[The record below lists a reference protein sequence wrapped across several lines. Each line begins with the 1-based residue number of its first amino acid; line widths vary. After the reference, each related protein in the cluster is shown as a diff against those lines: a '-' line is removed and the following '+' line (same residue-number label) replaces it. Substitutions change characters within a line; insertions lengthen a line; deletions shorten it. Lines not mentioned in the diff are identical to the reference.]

1 MKEIKNVCDVNKCYL
16 CSHCS
21 KDWALAITSHKKN
34 YELKKGQHIFK
45 EGEPVNHI
53 YFVYSGKVKTHKRW
67 DAEKELIIRF
77 AQPGDILG
85 HMGLGNELTYPVTT
99 TAIEPSVICA
109 IDLDFFES
117 TLNVNPKLTYS
128 LMKLFANE
136 LQESEK
142 RMRNLV
148 HMPVKERIALALLN
162 LKKQFGTN
170 DGGYIAIELSR
181 QDLSSFA
188 AVAYETLF
196 KVLNEFQQKQW
207 ITIEGKNIRLLNQA
221 ELTVM
226 TIDKINPSNPGIVG

>member
-1 MKEIKNVCDVNKCYL
+1 MKNERMKEVKSICDVSKCYL

-21 KDWALAITSHKKN
+21 NDWGMAIASHKKN
-34 YELKKGQHIFK
+34 YEVKKGQQIFG
-45 EGEPVNHI
+45 EGEPVTRI
-53 YFVYSGKVKTHKRW
+53 YFVYSGKIKTHKRW

-85 HMGLGNELTYPVTT
+85 HMGLGNEPIYPVTT
-99 TAIEPSVICA
+99 TALENSVICS

-117 TLNVNPKLTYS
+117 SLNVNPRLTYS

-162 LKKQFGTN
+162 LKKQFGVTEE
-170 DGGYIAIELSR
+170 GYIAIELSR

-196 KVLNEFQQKQW
+196 KVMNEFQQSNL
-207 ITIEGKNIRLLNQA
+207 ILLNGKNIKLLNEP
-221 ELTVM
+221 ELKAM
-226 TIDKINPSNPGIVG
+226 TTDKILP